1 MESSFSTSLTSCQ
14 AALSRSGMLTTDDTD
29 KCDDDDDDDGDGDGW
44 VDLESEIDEKIEL
57 LQSVDGEDPE

>member
-1 MESSFSTSLTSCQ
+1 
-14 AALSRSGMLTTDDTD
+14 MLTTDDTD

-57 LQSVDGEDPE
+57 L